1 MKTKLEDFG
10 IFLETG
16 SQRVRIEVRDLE
28 SYVKRIEWRDLEP
41 DLDVLKKI
49 VETETGRD
57 QVTSFLWGESGPR
70 LFCRWTQGEI
80 LCWRGEEK

>member
-16 SQRVRIEVRDLE
+16 PQRVRIEVRDIG
-28 SYVKRIEWRDLEP
+28 SYVKRIEWRDLDP
-41 DLDVLKKI
+41 DLDSLKRI
-49 VETETGRD
+49 VETETGKD
-57 QVTSFLWGESGPR
+57 QMVSFLWGESGPR
-70 LFCRWTQGEI
+70 LFCRRTQGEI